1 MRFSAAGILLAVGA
15 AAGAIAGLVT
25 RWRRGGPLVRQ
36 QLLFLALATAP
47 PALVFLAIMINIG
60 LPGWI
65 FGVVLLPLPIAIAV
79 AILNHGLYDLRR
91 AAHRTLV
98 WLTMSA
104 AVAGIYAAVVI
115 IVAALVPDHHAG
127 WPSLLAAA
135 LAALALIPLREKLQ
149 RGVTRVVYG
158 RWHEPYEVLAGLGEH
173 LEAAA
178 DIDRLLDA
186 VVGELSTGLDLRSV
200 SVRGLDGTVVTGI
213 GDAVPGTATDTV
225 PGLPGHRQ
233 HSAAGLWHPGR
244 LPDLPGAGSP
254 AERGRGAAAG

>member
-1 MRFSAAGILLAVGA
+1 
-15 AAGAIAGLVT
+15 
-25 RWRRGGPLVRQ
+25 
-36 QLLFLALATAP
+36 
-47 PALVFLAIMINIG
+47 MINIG

-115 IVAALVPDHHAG
+115 TVAALVPDHHAG

-158 RWHEPYEVLAGLGEH
+158 RWHEPYEVLADLGEH

-186 VVGELSTGLDLRSV
+186 VVAELSTGLYLRQSA
-200 SVRGLDGTVVTGI
+200 SAISTGPSSPASGTRSPERHGHRHERR
-213 GDAVPGTATDTV
+213 
-225 PGLPGHRQ
+225 PGHRQ
-233 HSAAGLWHPGR
+233 HSAAGLWQPGR